1 MRHAGKCLTLTA
13 RQAILSNAEVCLEIC
28 SSQATVRLGM
38 LLDCDGTVETV
49 WECCSTGY
57 G

>member
-1 MRHAGKCLTLTA
+1 MRHAGRCLTLNA
-13 RQAILSNAEVCLEIC
+13 RQAILSNAEVCLGVC
-28 SSQATVRLGM
+28 SDQATVRLDM
-38 LLDCDGTVETV
+38 LLGCDGTVVTV